1 MSHPAA
7 PPRSS
12 PSTHSSTGT
21 RAALGPDRNRRE
33 ALGPVVYGI
42 LSIVL
47 ILALMQLW
55 LLTATMNAYLGGD
68 RDVAW
73 PALGTSAV
81 CLLLNLG
88 LLRYLYL
95 LERQR

>member
-1 MSHPAA
+1 MSTSRFSSP
-7 PPRSS
+7 PPRSTQRS
-12 PSTHSSTGT
+12 GAAPS
-21 RAALGPDRNRRE
+21 RATIENRT
-33 ALGPVVYGI
+33 AIVLGI

-47 ILALMQLW
+47 IIGMLQLW

-68 RDVAW
+68 RAVAW
-73 PALGTSAV
+73 PALGASLV

-95 LERQR
+95 LERPR